1 MTDYRNGTLNQKS
14 DAWFTPENG
23 DTIRTEIAVIGGGA
37 SGCMAAIGAAESG
50 ASVVVFDKNDRPA
63 RKICA
68 TGNGR
73 CNLVNLYQNE
83 KCWYTSSG
91 VSVRER
97 LASFSERDL
106 LAFFEERGIWFHD
119 RQGYVYP
126 GTDQASVIA
135 DLLIRE
141 MNRLQVGVF
150 SGTRVTGIEKD
161 PSGAFRITVES
172 VGGSDPGKEKNNR
185 NRRKKEDP
193 HKSGRNRYDRN
204 RYDRNRYDRDRNLK
218 TESVQEIPEHRICI
232 ADRVILCT
240 GGLAGP
246 VFGCGGDGY
255 ALAESLGHSL
265 VPTVPA
271 LTPLICP
278 EKALKMAAGVRCPA
292 AITLICDGEETG
304 AEQGELQI
312 TETAVSGIPVF
323 QLSRLAGYALR
334 EGREVR
340 VRADFL
346 PGMPEE
352 EWQKHVDLR
361 LRDDRNQTLEQLFMG
376 LVHPKLLRFILNR
389 LGLVSE
395 QKRAGVKTEQ
405 IRQVLQLMRGLD
417 FEITDLA
424 GYEKAQVTAGGI
436 PLTET
441 DPDTMESLA
450 CPGLY
455 LAGELLDAD
464 GICGGYNLQWAMTG
478 GLLAG
483 RAAAGKMNREV
494 NHEV

>member
-1 MTDYRNGTLNQKS
+1 
-14 DAWFTPENG
+14 
-23 DTIRTEIAVIGGGA
+23 
-37 SGCMAAIGAAESG
+37 
-50 ASVVVFDKNDRPA
+50 
-63 RKICA
+63 
-68 TGNGR
+68 
-73 CNLVNLYQNE
+73 
-83 KCWYTSSG
+83 
-91 VSVRER
+91 
-97 LASFSERDL
+97 
-106 LAFFEERGIWFHD
+106 
-119 RQGYVYP
+119 
-126 GTDQASVIA
+126 
-135 DLLIRE
+135 
-141 MNRLQVGVF
+141 
-150 SGTRVTGIEKD
+150 
-161 PSGAFRITVES
+161 
-172 VGGSDPGKEKNNR
+172 
-185 NRRKKEDP
+185 
-193 HKSGRNRYDRN
+193 
-204 RYDRNRYDRDRNLK
+204 
-218 TESVQEIPEHRICI
+218 
-232 ADRVILCT
+232 
-240 GGLAGP
+240 
-246 VFGCGGDGY
+246 
-255 ALAESLGHSL
+255 
-265 VPTVPA
+265 
-271 LTPLICP
+271 
-278 EKALKMAAGVRCPA
+278 MAAGVRCPA

-352 EWQKHVDLR
+352 EWQKQADLR

-405 IRQVLQLMRGLD
+405 IRQVLELMRGLD

-464 GICGGYNLQWAMTG
+464 GICGGYNLQWAMTSGWIAGQSAAEKKTEEHG
-478 GLLAG
+478 GRSSHL
-483 RAAAGKMNREV
+483 
-494 NHEV
+494 

>member
-1 MTDYRNGTLNQKS
+1 MTDYRNKTLNQKS

-23 DTIRTEIAVIGGGA
+23 NTIRTEVAVIGGGA

-73 CNLVNLYQNE
+73 CNLVNLYQDE

-106 LAFFEERGIWFHD
+106 LAFFEDRGIWFHD

-141 MNRLQVGVF
+141 MDRLRVGVF
-150 SGTRVTGIEKD
+150 PGARVTGIEKD
-161 PSGAFRITVES
+161 PSGLFRITVES
-172 VGGSDPGKEKNNR
+172 VVGSEQGKEKYNR
-185 NRRKKEDP
+185 NRRKNEDRR
-193 HKSGRNRYDRN
+193 KNERNR
-204 RYDRNRYDRDRNLK
+204 NLQ
-218 TESVQEIPEHRICI
+218 TGSARAVPERRICL

-246 VFGCGGDGY
+246 VFGCSGDGY
-255 ALAESLGHSL
+255 VLAESLGHSRI
-265 VPTVPA
+265 PTVPA
-271 LTPLICP
+271 LTSLLCP

-292 AITLICDGEETG
+292 AITLLCDGKETG
-304 AEQGELQI
+304 AEQGELQL

-323 QLSRLAGYALR
+323 QLSRLAGYALQD
-334 EGREVR
+334 GREVW

-352 EWQKHVDLR
+352 EWQKQADLR
-361 LRDDRNQTLEQLFMG
+361 LRDGRNQTLEQLFMG

-405 IRQVLQLMRGLD
+405 IRQVLELMRGLD
-417 FEITDLA
+417 FEIRGLA

-441 DPDTMESLA
+441 DPDTMESLV

-483 RAAAGKMNREV
+483 RAAADKM

>member
-1 MTDYRNGTLNQKS
+1 MTDYRNRTLNQKS
-14 DAWFTPENG
+14 DAWFTPENR

-73 CNLVNLYQNE
+73 CNLVNLYQDE

-91 VSVRER
+91 VSVRGR

-141 MNRLQVGVF
+141 MDRLRVGVF
-150 SGTRVTGIEKD
+150 PGARVTGIEKD
-161 PSGAFRITVES
+161 PSGLFRITVES
-172 VGGSDPGKEKNNR
+172 VVGSEQGKEKYNR
-185 NRRKKEDP
+185 NRRKNEDRR
-193 HKSGRNRYDRN
+193 KNERNR
-204 RYDRNRYDRDRNLK
+204 NLQ
-218 TESVQEIPEHRICI
+218 TGSARAVPERRICL

-271 LTPLICP
+271 LTSLICP

-304 AEQGELQI
+304 MEQGELQL
-312 TETAVSGIPVF
+312 TEAAVSGIPVF

-334 EGREVR
+334 DGREVR
-340 VRADFL
+340 IRADFL

-352 EWQKHVDLR
+352 EWQKQADLR
-361 LRDDRNQTLEQLFMG
+361 LRDGRNQTLEQLFMG

-405 IRQVLQLMRGLD
+405 IRQVLELMRGLD
-417 FEITDLA
+417 FEITGLT

-441 DPDTMESLA
+441 DPETMESLA

-483 RAAAGKMNREV
+483 RAAADKM

>member
-73 CNLVNLYQNE
+73 CNLVNLYQDE

-141 MNRLQVGVF
+141 MDRLRVGVF

-161 PSGAFRITVES
+161 PSGLFRITVES
-172 VGGSDPGKEKNNR
+172 VGGSEQGKEKNSR
-185 NRRKKEDP
+185 NRRKNEDRR
-193 HKSGRNRYDRN
+193 KNERNR
-204 RYDRNRYDRDRNLK
+204 NLQ
-218 TESVQEIPEHRICI
+218 THERRICL

-246 VFGCGGDGY
+246 VFGCSGDGY
-255 ALAESLGHSL
+255 ALAESLGHSRI
-265 VPTVPA
+265 PTVPA
-271 LTPLICP
+271 LTPLLCP
-278 EKALKMAAGVRCPA
+278 EKALKLAAGVRCPA
-292 AITLICDGEETG
+292 AITLVCDGEAAG
-304 AEQGELQI
+304 SEQGELQI
-312 TETAVSGIPVF
+312 VETAVSGIPVF

-334 EGREVR
+334 DGREVR
-340 VRADFL
+340 IRADFL

-352 EWQKHVDLR
+352 EWQKQADLR

>member
-1 MTDYRNGTLNQKS
+1 MTDYRNRTLNQKS
-14 DAWFTPENG
+14 DAWFTPENR

-73 CNLVNLYQNE
+73 CNLVNLYQDE

-91 VSVRER
+91 VSVRGR

-106 LAFFEERGIWFHD
+106 LAFFEERGVWFHD

-126 GTDQASVIA
+126 GTDQASLIA
-135 DLLIRE
+135 DVLIRE
-141 MNRLQVGVF
+141 MDRLRVGVF
-150 SGTRVTGIEKD
+150 PGTRVTGIEKD
-161 PSGAFRITVES
+161 PSGLFRITVES
-172 VGGSDPGKEKNNR
+172 VVGSEQGKEKYNR
-185 NRRKKEDP
+185 NRRKNEDRR
-193 HKSGRNRYDRN
+193 KNERNR
-204 RYDRNRYDRDRNLK
+204 NLQ
-218 TESVQEIPEHRICI
+218 TGSARAVPERRICL

-271 LTPLICP
+271 LTSLICP

-304 AEQGELQI
+304 MEQGELQL
-312 TETAVSGIPVF
+312 TEAAVSGIPVF

-334 EGREVR
+334 DGREVR
-340 VRADFL
+340 IRADFL

-352 EWQKHVDLR
+352 EWQKQADLR
-361 LRDDRNQTLEQLFMG
+361 LRDGRNQTLEQLFMG

-405 IRQVLQLMRGLD
+405 IRQVLELMRGLD
-417 FEITDLA
+417 FEITGLA

-441 DPDTMESLA
+441 DPETMESLA

-464 GICGGYNLQWAMTG
+464 GICGGYNLQWCWTSG
-478 GLLAG
+478 KLAG
-483 RAAAGKMNREV
+483 RV
-494 NHEV
+494 

>member
-1 MTDYRNGTLNQKS
+1 MTDYRNKTLNQKS

-23 DTIRTEIAVIGGGA
+23 NTIRTEIAVIGGGA

-73 CNLVNLYQNE
+73 CNLVNLYQDE

-135 DLLIRE
+135 DVLIRE
-141 MNRLQVGVF
+141 MDRLRVGVF
-150 SGTRVTGIEKD
+150 PGNRVTGIEKN
-161 PSGAFRITVES
+161 PSGLFRITVES
-172 VGGSDPGKEKNNR
+172 VGGSEQGKEKNSR
-185 NRRKKEDP
+185 NRRKNEDRR
-193 HKSGRNRYDRN
+193 KNERNR
-204 RYDRNRYDRDRNLK
+204 NLQ
-218 TESVQEIPEHRICI
+218 TGSVRAVPERRICL

-246 VFGCGGDGY
+246 VFGCSGDGY
-255 ALAESLGHSL
+255 ALAESLGHSRI
-265 VPTVPA
+265 PTVPA
-271 LTPLICP
+271 LTPLLCP
-278 EKALKMAAGVRCPA
+278 EKALKLAAGVRCPA
-292 AITLICDGEETG
+292 AITLVCDGEAAG
-304 AEQGELQI
+304 SEQGELQI
-312 TETAVSGIPVF
+312 VETAVSGIPVF

-334 EGREVR
+334 DGREVR
-340 VRADFL
+340 IRADFL

-352 EWQKHVDLR
+352 EWQKQADLR

-395 QKRAGVKTEQ
+395 QKRAGVKAEQ
-405 IRQVLQLMRGLD
+405 IRQVLELMRGLD
-417 FEITDLA
+417 FEITGLA

-483 RAAAGKMNREV
+483 RAAADKM

>member
-1 MTDYRNGTLNQKS
+1 MTDYRNKTLNQKS

-23 DTIRTEIAVIGGGA
+23 NTIRTEVAVIGGGA

-73 CNLVNLYQNE
+73 CNLVNLYQDE

-135 DLLIRE
+135 DVLIRE
-141 MNRLQVGVF
+141 MDRLRVGVF
-150 SGTRVTGIEKD
+150 SGSRVTGIEKEA
-161 PSGAFRITVES
+161 SGAFRITVES
-172 VGGSDPGKEKNNR
+172 VGGSNQEKEKNNR

-204 RYDRNRYDRDRNLK
+204 GKLK
-218 TESVQEIPEHRICI
+218 TGSGREVPERRICL

-246 VFGCGGDGY
+246 VFGCSGDGY
-255 ALAESLGHSL
+255 ALAESLGHSRI
-265 VPTVPA
+265 PTVPA
-271 LTPLICP
+271 LTPLLCP
-278 EKALKMAAGVRCPA
+278 EKALKLAAGVRCPA
-292 AITLICDGEETG
+292 AITLVCDGEAAG
-304 AEQGELQI
+304 SEQGELQI
-312 TETAVSGIPVF
+312 VETAVSGIPVF

-334 EGREVR
+334 DGMEVR
-340 VRADFL
+340 IRADFL

-352 EWQKHVDLR
+352 EWQKQADLR

-405 IRQVLQLMRGLD
+405 IRQVLELMRGLD
-417 FEITDLA
+417 FEITGLT

-441 DPDTMESLA
+441 DPETMESLV

-483 RAAAGKMNREV
+483 RAAADKM

>member
-1 MTDYRNGTLNQKS
+1 
-14 DAWFTPENG
+14 
-23 DTIRTEIAVIGGGA
+23 
-37 SGCMAAIGAAESG
+37 
-50 ASVVVFDKNDRPA
+50 
-63 RKICA
+63 
-68 TGNGR
+68 
-73 CNLVNLYQNE
+73 
-83 KCWYTSSG
+83 
-91 VSVRER
+91 
-97 LASFSERDL
+97 
-106 LAFFEERGIWFHD
+106 
-119 RQGYVYP
+119 
-126 GTDQASVIA
+126 VIA

-193 HKSGRNRYDRN
+193 RKSGWNRYDRN
-204 RYDRNRYDRDRNLK
+204 GKLK
-218 TESVQEIPEHRICI
+218 TESGREVPERRICL

-246 VFGCGGDGY
+246 AFGCSGDGY
-255 ALAESLGHSL
+255 ALAESLGHSRI
-265 VPTVPA
+265 PTVPA
-271 LTPLICP
+271 LTPLLCP
-278 EKALKMAAGVRCPA
+278 EKALKLAAGVRCPA
-292 AITLICDGEETG
+292 AITLVCDGEAAG
-304 AEQGELQI
+304 SEQGELQI
-312 TETAVSGIPVF
+312 VETAVSGIPVF

-334 EGREVR
+334 DGREVR
-340 VRADFL
+340 IRADFL

-352 EWQKHVDLR
+352 EWQKQADLR
-361 LRDDRNQTLEQLFMG
+361 LRDGRNQTLEQLFMG

-405 IRQVLQLMRGLD
+405 IRQVLELMRGLD
-417 FEITDLA
+417 FEITGLT

-441 DPDTMESLA
+441 DPDTMESLV

-483 RAAAGKMNREV
+483 RAAADKM

>member
-1 MTDYRNGTLNQKS
+1 MTDYRNRTLNQKS
-14 DAWFTPENG
+14 DAWFTPENR

-73 CNLVNLYQNE
+73 CNLVNLYQDE

-91 VSVRER
+91 VSVRGR

-141 MNRLQVGVF
+141 MDRLRVGVF
-150 SGTRVTGIEKD
+150 PGARVTGIEKD
-161 PSGAFRITVES
+161 PSGLFRITVES
-172 VGGSDPGKEKNNR
+172 VVGSEQGKEKYNR
-185 NRRKKEDP
+185 NRRKNEDRR
-193 HKSGRNRYDRN
+193 KNERNR
-204 RYDRNRYDRDRNLK
+204 NLQ
-218 TESVQEIPEHRICI
+218 TGSARAVPERRICL

-271 LTPLICP
+271 LTSLICP

-304 AEQGELQI
+304 MEQGELQL
-312 TETAVSGIPVF
+312 TEAAVSGIPVF

-334 EGREVR
+334 DGREVR
-340 VRADFL
+340 IRADFL

-352 EWQKHVDLR
+352 EWQKQADLR
-361 LRDDRNQTLEQLFMG
+361 LRDGRNQTLEQLFMG

-405 IRQVLQLMRGLD
+405 IRQVLELMRGLD
-417 FEITDLA
+417 FEITGLT

-441 DPDTMESLA
+441 DPETMESLV

-483 RAAAGKMNREV
+483 RAAADKM

>member
-1 MTDYRNGTLNQKS
+1 MTDYRNRTLNQKS
-14 DAWFTPENG
+14 DAWFTPENR

-73 CNLVNLYQNE
+73 CNLVNLYQDE

-91 VSVRER
+91 VSVRGR

-106 LAFFEERGIWFHD
+106 LAFFEERGVWFHD

-126 GTDQASVIA
+126 GTDQASLIA
-135 DLLIRE
+135 DVLIRE
-141 MNRLQVGVF
+141 MDRLRVGVF
-150 SGTRVTGIEKD
+150 PGTRVTGIEKD
-161 PSGAFRITVES
+161 PSGLFRITVES
-172 VGGSDPGKEKNNR
+172 VVGSEQGKEKYNR
-185 NRRKKEDP
+185 NRRKNEDRR
-193 HKSGRNRYDRN
+193 KNERNR
-204 RYDRNRYDRDRNLK
+204 NLQ
-218 TESVQEIPEHRICI
+218 TGSARAVPERRICL

-271 LTPLICP
+271 LTSLICP

-304 AEQGELQI
+304 MEQGELQL
-312 TETAVSGIPVF
+312 TEAAVSGIPVF

-334 EGREVR
+334 DGREVR
-340 VRADFL
+340 IRADFL

-352 EWQKHVDLR
+352 EWQKQADLR
-361 LRDDRNQTLEQLFMG
+361 LRDGRNQTLEQLFMG

-405 IRQVLQLMRGLD
+405 IRQVLELMRGLD
-417 FEITDLA
+417 FEITGLA

-441 DPDTMESLA
+441 DPETMESLA

-483 RAAAGKMNREV
+483 RAAADKM

>member
-23 DTIRTEIAVIGGGA
+23 ETIRTEIAVIGGGA

-73 CNLVNLYQNE
+73 CNLVNLYQDE

-185 NRRKKEDP
+185 NRRKNEDR
-193 HKSGRNRYDRN
+193 HKNERNR
-204 RYDRNRYDRDRNLK
+204 NLQ
-218 TESVQEIPEHRICI
+218 TGSARAVPERRICL
-232 ADRVILCT
+232 ADRVILCA

-271 LTPLICP
+271 LTALICP

-292 AITLICDGEETG
+292 AVTLLCDGEETG
-304 AEQGELQI
+304 SEQGELQI

-323 QLSRLAGYALR
+323 QLSRMAGYALR
-334 EGREVR
+334 DGREVR
-340 VRADFL
+340 VQADFL

-352 EWQKHVDLR
+352 EWQKQADLR
-361 LRDDRNQTLEQLFMG
+361 LGDGRNQTLEQLFMG

-441 DPDTMESLA
+441 DPETMESLV

-483 RAAAGKMNREV
+483 RAAAALAANEL
-494 NHEV
+494 

>member
-23 DTIRTEIAVIGGGA
+23 ETIRTEIAVIGGGA

-73 CNLVNLYQNE
+73 CNLVNLYQDE

-193 HKSGRNRYDRN
+193 RKSGWNRYDRN
-204 RYDRNRYDRDRNLK
+204 GKLK
-218 TESVQEIPEHRICI
+218 TESGREVPERRICL

-246 VFGCGGDGY
+246 VFGCSGDGY
-255 ALAESLGHSL
+255 VLAESLGHSRI
-265 VPTVPA
+265 PTVPA
-271 LTPLICP
+271 LTSLLCP
-278 EKALKMAAGVRCPA
+278 EKALKLAAGVRCPA
-292 AITLICDGEETG
+292 AITLLCDGKETG
-304 AEQGELQI
+304 AEQGELQL
-312 TETAVSGIPVF
+312 TEAAVSGIPVF

-334 EGREVR
+334 DGREVR
-340 VRADFL
+340 IRADFL

-352 EWQKHVDLR
+352 EWQKQADLR

-441 DPDTMESLA
+441 DPETMESLV

-483 RAAAGKMNREV
+483 RAAAALAANEL
-494 NHEV
+494 

>member
-14 DAWFTPENG
+14 DAWFTPENR

-73 CNLVNLYQNE
+73 CNLVNLYQDE

-91 VSVRER
+91 VSVRGR

-141 MNRLQVGVF
+141 MDRLRVGVF
-150 SGTRVTGIEKD
+150 PGTRVTGIEKD
-161 PSGAFRITVES
+161 PSGLFRITVES
-172 VGGSDPGKEKNNR
+172 VGGSEQGKEKNNR
-185 NRRKKEDP
+185 NRRKNEDRR
-193 HKSGRNRYDRN
+193 KNERNR
-204 RYDRNRYDRDRNLK
+204 NLQ
-218 TESVQEIPEHRICI
+218 TGSARAVPERRICL

-271 LTPLICP
+271 LTSLICP

-304 AEQGELQI
+304 MEQGELQL
-312 TETAVSGIPVF
+312 TEAAVSGIPVF

-334 EGREVR
+334 DGREVR
-340 VRADFL
+340 IRADFL

-352 EWQKHVDLR
+352 EWQKQADLR
-361 LRDDRNQTLEQLFMG
+361 LRDGRNQTLEQLFMG

-405 IRQVLQLMRGLD
+405 IRQVLELMRGLD
-417 FEITDLA
+417 FEITGLT

-441 DPDTMESLA
+441 DPETMESLA

-483 RAAAGKMNREV
+483 RAAADKM

>member
-1 MTDYRNGTLNQKS
+1 MTDYRNKTLNQKS

-23 DTIRTEIAVIGGGA
+23 NTIRTEVAVIGGGA

-73 CNLVNLYQNE
+73 CNLVNLYQDE

-135 DLLIRE
+135 DLLILE

-204 RYDRNRYDRDRNLK
+204 RYDRDRNLK
-218 TESVQEIPEHRICI
+218 TESVQEIPERRICL

-246 VFGCGGDGY
+246 AFGCSGDGY
-255 ALAESLGHSL
+255 ALAESLGHSRI
-265 VPTVPA
+265 PTIPA
-271 LTPLICP
+271 LTALLCP

-292 AITLICDGEETG
+292 AITLVCDGKETG
-304 AEQGELQI
+304 SEQGELQL
-312 TETAVSGIPVF
+312 TEAAVSGIPVF

-417 FEITDLA
+417 FEITGLT

-441 DPDTMESLA
+441 DPETMESLV

-483 RAAAGKMNREV
+483 RAAADKM